1 MKRATLLENYGNLR
15 VYWLE
20 SPALRTVSFTF
31 SNMLFL
37 PLYRRK
43 MTGTYVA
50 IHAGLVVVHRKEVV
64 AADLSLMNC
73 GLSSGP
79 KLSLSLAGFLKPVS
93 STRCTA
99 TMFMREERM
108 FEDWYILPTHTPRF
122 SNMQTD
128 IFLYG
133 CVVYQL
139 MTGTGPNS
147 PNQQPE
153 PRPQM
158 LTHEYPRGS

>member
-1 MKRATLLENYGNLR
+1 MRRVTLLENYGNLR
-15 VYWLE
+15 VHRPE
-20 SPALRTVSFTF
+20 SPAPRTMSFTF

-37 PLYRRK
+37 SLYRRK

-50 IHAGLVVVHRKEVV
+50 IHAGLAFVHIKEVIV
-64 AADLSLMNC
+64 ADLSLMNC
-73 GLSSGP
+73 GLSSGH
-79 KLSLSLAGFLKPVS
+79 KLSLSLVGFLKPVS

-108 FEDWYILPTHTPRF
+108 FEDWSILPTHTPRF

-133 CVVYQL
+133 CVAYQL
-139 MTGTGPNS
+139 MTGTRPNS
-147 PNQQPE
+147 PNQQSKPC
-153 PRPQM
+153 PQM
-158 LTHEYPRGS
+158 PTHEYPRGS